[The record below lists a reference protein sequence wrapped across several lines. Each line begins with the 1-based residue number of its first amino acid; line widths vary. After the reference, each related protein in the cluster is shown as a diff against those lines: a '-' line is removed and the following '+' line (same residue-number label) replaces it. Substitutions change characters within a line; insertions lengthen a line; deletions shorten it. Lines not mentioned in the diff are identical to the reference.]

1 MQNLSL
7 ELAKALFGACLLVG
21 HSFASAKAISFSESQ
36 TTTHCLFIEQLE
48 LADLEAASYPSLIG
62 CVKHLWPLSQMQ
74 SMEHALVQTL

>member
-48 LADLEAASYPSLIG
+48 LADLEVSVFKWFDTDGLISLRRDWFIG
-62 CVKHLWPLSQMQ
+62 FKV
-74 SMEHALVQTL
+74 